1 MQYREIGNTGMQASV
16 VGIGTW
22 QMGGWRWGGTDE
34 SQAIRALH
42 AAIDAGINLVDTAP
56 IYGRGR
62 SEEVLGKALRGKRH
76 QVILAT
82 KCGMVWHVEKGR
94 FAFDQRGLP
103 VHKYL
108 GPESIRYEVEQSLQR
123 LQTDYID
130 LYQTHWPDPGTPI
143 ADTMQTLLDLQK
155 EGKIRA
161 IGVSNVN
168 VHHLQEYRQY
178 GSVASAQQLYSM
190 LDREIE
196 GELLPFC
203 QKNSIAVLA
212 YSPLAKG
219 LLTGKIGPDR
229 VFNEDDQRRDNP
241 RFSTENR
248 LKIAA
253 MLKAFTPIAE
263 SHQISLA
270 QLALAWT
277 FSQPGLTHVLG
288 GTQKA
293 QQAIENAGAGE
304 VVLSD
309 KEISFMNQTIDNFSL
324 DEAPRS

>member
-22 QMGGWRWGGTDE
+22 QMGGWRWGGSDE
-34 SQAIRALH
+34 SEAIKALH

-62 SEEVLGKALRGKRH
+62 SEEVVGKALRGKRH

-94 FAFDQRGLP
+94 FAFEQRGLP
-103 VHKYL
+103 IYKYL
-108 GPESIRYEVEQSLQR
+108 GPESIRYEVEQSLKR

-143 ADTMQTLLDLQK
+143 AATMQTLLELQR

-161 IGVSNVN
+161 IGVSNVS
-168 VHHLQEYRQY
+168 VDQLQEYLQH
-178 GSVASAQQLYSM
+178 GSIASAQQLYSM

-196 GELLPFC
+196 ADLLPFC
-203 QKNSIAVLA
+203 QKNSISVLA

-253 MLKAFTPIAE
+253 MLKAFAPIAE
-263 SHQISLA
+263 SHQISMA
-270 QLALAWT
+270 QLAIAWT

-293 QQAIENAGAGE
+293 GQAVENAAAGD

-309 KEISFMNQTIDNFSL
+309 KEISFMNQTIDKFSL
-324 DEAPRS
+324 NEAPRS